1 MIDDQTQAYLHSQ
14 IEEVQAMNRERTRQT
29 DQYLNGLWSQYRT
42 IICFLVP
49 ILLFSG
55 CGIAYHH
62 FTLHKLSDIQQE
74 LKDQRYQDLQQ
85 SIEELK
91 QQEKGSDYKETCNTF
106 LGMQRCTREVK

>member
-14 IEEVQAMNRERTRQT
+14 LEEVQAMNRERTRQT

-42 IICFLVP
+42 ILYFLVP

-55 CGIAYHH
+55 CGIAYHQL
-62 FTLHKLSDIQQE
+62 TLNKLSNLEQS
-74 LKDQRYQDLQQ
+74 LNDQRYQDLQE
-85 SIEELK
+85 SIEGLK
-91 QQEKGSDYKETCNTF
+91 HQEGSDYKETCNTF